1 LIFFFLFRRKD
12 RQAGHRNSDL
22 PSNGGEY
29 AEQEKHNI
37 AATRPHAKGGLVT
50 NVDRLLPQPAE
61 DDVIIGGLSK
71 LRDSIKNHVQ
81 NYYHNAPVAP
91 KMVDETRLVELA
103 RVMAVPTSAILDL
116 LLNPATRMPMIRLF
130 VGHLILSRCI
140 ERTDGTPSFLPN
152 EVSALAV
159 SYDQAADTTAGE
171 CDPFNFFHRLVLTIR
186 I

>member
-1 LIFFFLFRRKD
+1 
-12 RQAGHRNSDL
+12 
-22 PSNGGEY
+22 
-29 AEQEKHNI
+29 
-37 AATRPHAKGGLVT
+37 
-50 NVDRLLPQPAE
+50 VDRLLPQPAE

-81 NYYHNAPVAP
+81 NYYHNDPVAS

-140 ERTDGTPSFLPN
+140 ERTDGIPSFLPN

-171 CDPFNFFHRLVLTIR
+171 SDPLNYFHRLVLTI
-186 I
+186 